1 MNAHAVVLFLHSYLR
16 WIVLGLL
23 LVVVARAYSGW
34 KKALAWSPSDETRHK
49 AFVGVLDLQLLLGL
63 LLYLVLSPITR
74 AFFASPGPSMKVS
87 EIRFFG
93 IEHTTLMIV
102 AVVVAHVGR
111 VRSKKREG
119 AARHKGVFVT
129 SLVTFILILAA
140 IPWPF
145 YPAKRPLFRT
155 ASGDGPSPAAEPSM
169 ASCPPVYT
177 SRCASCH
184 GETGRGDGP
193 LAGSLTTKPR
203 GFSDPWKGERTE
215 ARARAVIREGGG
227 PHGLSPLMPPHPD
240 LTDAEIEALAG
251 CALSL
256 GKTGAQ

>member
-23 LVVVARAYSGW
+23 VVVLVRSYSGW
-34 KKALAWSPSDETRHK
+34 RKALAWSPSDETRHK
-49 AFVGVLDLQLLLGL
+49 VLVGALDLQVLLGL

-87 EIRFFG
+87 EIRFFSV
-93 IEHTTLMIV
+93 EHVTLILV

-111 VRSKKREG
+111 ARSRKREG
-119 AARHKGVFVT
+119 AARHKGVFIT
-129 SLVTFILILAA
+129 SLVALLLILAA

-145 YPAKRPLFRT
+145 FPAKRPLLRT
-155 ASGDGPSPAAEPSM
+155 ASGDGAPASTETKT

-184 GETGRGDGP
+184 GEAGRGDGP
-193 LAGSLTTKPR
+193 LAGSLQPR
-203 GFSDPWKGERTE
+203 PRSFSDPWKGDRTE
-215 ARARAVIREGGG
+215 ARARAVIREGGAA
-227 PHGLSPLMPPHPD
+227 HGLSPLMPPHPD
-240 LTDAEIEALAG
+240 LTDQEIEALGA
-251 CALSL
+251 CALQL
-256 GKTGAQ
+256 GEPAAR

>member
-16 WIVLGLL
+16 WVVLGLV
-23 LVVVARAYSGW
+23 LVVLFRARSGW
-34 KKALAWSPSDETRHK
+34 RKAFAWSEADERTHK

-93 IEHTTLMIV
+93 IEHITLMIV

-111 VRSKKREG
+111 VRSKRREG
-119 AARHKGVFVT
+119 AARHKGVFIT
-129 SLVTFILILAA
+129 SLVTLILILAA

-145 YPAKRPLFRT
+145 YPAKRPMFRT
-155 ASGDGPSPAAEPSM
+155 ASSGAPPPAESKTV
-169 ASCPPVYT
+169 SCPPVYD

-184 GETGRGDGP
+184 GQGGRGDGP
-193 LAGSLTTKPR
+193 LAASMATRPR
-203 GFSDPWKGERTE
+203 SFTDPWKGERTE
-215 ARARAVIREGGG
+215 VRARAVIREGGA

-240 LTDAEIEALAG
+240 LSDAEIEALGA
-251 CALSL
+251 CAVSL
-256 GKTGAQ
+256 GEGATR

>member
-16 WIVLGLL
+16 WIVLALL
-23 LVVVARAYSGW
+23 LVVLVRARSGW
-34 KKALAWSPSDETRHK
+34 RKALAWSQSDESTHK

-74 AFFASPGPSMKVS
+74 AFFANVGPSMKVS

-93 IEHTTLMIV
+93 IEHITLMVV
-102 AVVVAHVGR
+102 AVVVAHVAR

-119 AARHKGVFVT
+119 AARHKGVFIT
-129 SLVTFILILAA
+129 SLVALLLIVAA

-145 YPAKRPLFRT
+145 YPAKRPMFRT
-155 ASGDGPSPAAEPSM
+155 ASGDAAPPGESKT
-169 ASCPPVYT
+169 ASCPPVYS

-193 LAGSLTTKPR
+193 LAGSMATRPR
-203 GFSDPWKGERTE
+203 SFSDPWKGERTE
-215 ARARAVIREGGG
+215 VRARAVIREGGAA
-227 PHGLSPLMPPHPD
+227 HGLSPLMPPHPD

-251 CALSL
+251 CAVSL
-256 GKTGAQ
+256 GEAR